1 LFGIAEKPDI
11 SLRKRKIKSIEKNNH
26 MIELE
31 KIFGKKDKGNSLE
44 DIANHL
50 KSTHNNQSLKSFL
63 VKRKDKD
70 RERKRRNQDLGEEN
84 DEK

>member
-1 LFGIAEKPDI
+1 
-11 SLRKRKIKSIEKNNH
+11 